1 MMMRLAFG
9 VWLTLMFTV
18 CGCASNELRQPGNSY
33 YPNSPGS
40 SHGGSDAAAGDLSAM
55 NE

>member
-9 VWLTLMFTV
+9 VWLTLMFTA
-18 CGCASNELRQPGNSY
+18 CNCASNELAQPGHS

-40 SHGGSDAAAGDLSAM
+40 YRGG
-55 NE
+55 